1 MADHQ
6 HSYAEWKKESGKQ
19 RADELQKF
27 EADRQKDEQFILEM
41 EKDVKEKRQVNASNQ
56 ENPEEVADELQIV
69 EESIEA
75 ERAVL
80 TE

>member
-6 HSYAEWKKESGKQ
+6 HSYTEWKKELGKQ

-27 EADRQKDEQFILEM
+27 EADRQKDEQIILEM
-41 EKDVKEKRQVNASNQ
+41 ERDVKEKLQANASNQ
-56 ENPEEVADELQIV
+56 ENPEEVADELWRA

-75 ERAVL
+75 ERAAL